1 MSIST
6 YIQYAILHNRTTTE
20 HHLEHHGDVG
30 GDPKFKIEMVKS
42 FKKPLERQCFEGLCI
57 SQAKE
62 GTTTMNRKGE
72 WGQNLPP
79 KFSLSEDSKDNQVQ
93 HVQNPKIVKKG
104 KRKSNRQ
111 NDRQTPELHIEPGG
125 SLPKK
130 ARISTSDEA
139 LAISTDS

>member
-1 MSIST
+1 
-6 YIQYAILHNRTTTE
+6 
-20 HHLEHHGDVG
+20 
-30 GDPKFKIEMVKS
+30 
-42 FKKPLERQCFEGLCI
+42 
-57 SQAKE
+57 
-62 GTTTMNRKGE
+62 MNRKGE

-93 HVQNPKIVKKG
+93 HVQKPKIVKKG

-111 NDRQTPELHIEPGG
+111 NDKHTPELHIEPGG